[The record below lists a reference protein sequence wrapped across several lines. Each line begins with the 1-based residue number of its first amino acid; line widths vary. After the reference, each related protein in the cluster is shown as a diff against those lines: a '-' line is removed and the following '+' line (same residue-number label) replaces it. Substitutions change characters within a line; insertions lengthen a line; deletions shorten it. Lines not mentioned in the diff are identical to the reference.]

1 MIPDD
6 LRDLLENPNYGALGT
21 VRPDGSVQVNP
32 MWFELD
38 GDRLL
43 FTHTT
48 TRQKFRN
55 LEANPSMSLMVFDPA
70 DPYRYIEVRGRLVA
84 ATPDTAGDFYVRLG
98 KRYGN
103 PEQQPPPDIANRVVL
118 AMSIERIGRH

>member
-70 DPYRYIEVRGRLVA
+70 DPYRYIEVRGRLVS